1 MKISGIGC
9 SLPELTV
16 TNEKLTEFL
25 ETSDEWIRE
34 RTGIRKRQVISSEE
48 LEDLAAQSALK
59 AISDAKVKAEDIDY
73 IICST
78 TAYEYMTPSLGCIV
92 QGIIGANNAASFDIN
107 AACSG
112 FIYALDIA
120 ESFLRS
126 HEDVENIL
134 IICAEQPTRIV
145 DWNDRRTAV
154 LFGDAA
160 GSVVVQRG
168 DKLKSIKVSSKSN
181 KEILAYKKCLE
192 PTPFITKP
200 EKTIPLVMLG
210 QEVFKA
216 AVSSSVADIKEVM
229 NKSGITKDDVDL
241 YVVHQANI
249 RIIDAICHH
258 LGEVDTKFPH
268 NIENYG
274 NTSSA
279 STLLLLDELKN
290 SGRLNEGN
298 IVVLSAFGAGFT
310 TGACVLEW

>member
-1 MKISGIGC
+1 MNGSRENGNKKETGNLLGRVGGFSR
-9 SLPELTV
+9 TV
-16 TNEKLTEFL
+16 RIE
-25 ETSDEWIRE
+25 SDVGRE
-34 RTGIRKRQVISSEE
+34 RKGGRYRLYYMFNNRVRIY
-48 LEDLAAQSALK
+48 D
-59 AISDAKVKAEDIDY
+59 AIFGLYCA
-73 IICST
+73 
-78 TAYEYMTPSLGCIV
+78 
-92 QGIIGANNAASFDIN
+92 GIIGANNAASFDIN

-120 ESFLRS
+120 ESFLKS